1 MNIQNKSL
9 DPHPN
14 FLDQLR
20 LFVIAAER
28 GSFSSTA
35 RETGRAHSVVSYG
48 IANLEEYLG
57 VELFDR
63 SGHKAVLSAAGR
75 ALQREA
81 RAIVDAATT
90 LQSNAR
96 EFSSGLETRLTI
108 AIDDFVPASQ
118 FLPALRAVEQ
128 RYPGI
133 EIRLTRTGAM
143 GAETLVNAA
152 QAVLGITAGVLSDA
166 SGFDIVL
173 LGHIVLVPVIAAQ
186 LQRSALVTGAILELR
201 QIVLSGVEEPD
212 ARPDMGVLSTR
223 IWRVSDLQSKLELI
237 LDGFGWGMMPEHLVE
252 QYLAQKSLSRLTLHV
267 QAVPPQVTSYLV
279 HRVDC
284 RLGPAAALFCET
296 LLA

>member
-1 MNIQNKSL
+1 MNIQNKTL

-48 IANLEEYLG
+48 IANLEDYLG
-57 VELFDR
+57 VDLFDR

-81 RAIVDAATT
+81 RAIVDAATM
-90 LQSNAR
+90 LQNNAR

-108 AIDDFVPASQ
+108 AIDNFVPAHQ

-143 GAETLVNAA
+143 EIGR
-152 QAVLGITAGVLSDA
+152 A
-166 SGFDIVL
+166 SC
-173 LGHIVLVPVIAAQ
+173 
-186 LQRSALVTGAILELR
+186 RE
-201 QIVLSGVEEPD
+201 
-212 ARPDMGVLSTR
+212 
-223 IWRVSDLQSKLELI
+223 RV
-237 LDGFGWGMMPEHLVE
+237 
-252 QYLAQKSLSRLTLHV
+252 
-267 QAVPPQVTSYLV
+267 
-279 HRVDC
+279 
-284 RLGPAAALFCET
+284 
-296 LLA
+296 